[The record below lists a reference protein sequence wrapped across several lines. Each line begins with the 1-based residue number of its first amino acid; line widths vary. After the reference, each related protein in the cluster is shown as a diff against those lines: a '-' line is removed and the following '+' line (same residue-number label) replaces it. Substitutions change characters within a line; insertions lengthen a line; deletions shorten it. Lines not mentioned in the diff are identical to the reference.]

1 MRIGLVGVGRI
12 GAFHAATLKGLP
24 AVEQVVVADADASRA
39 EVVAKELGLEYAA
52 DVDTLLRQGL
62 DGFVIAAATSAH
74 ADLIAKG
81 LEAGLPTFCEK
92 PVAQDLA
99 DTQRVVAQV
108 EAGDVPVHIGFQ
120 RRFDAGYRAAAQ
132 KVAAGELGWIHHIR
146 TNTNDASPPPQGYI
160 PTSGGFFRDCT
171 VHDFDIIRFVTGRE
185 VVSVFATGANRGE
198 AFFGQYGDVDAAAA
212 LLTLDDSTF
221 VSVSGTRYNA
231 AGHDVRMEVLGSL
244 GSIAVGLDDHTALV
258 SVEPGVAFPAG
269 KPHGTFMD
277 RFRPAYVAELTAFT
291 EVVAG
296 TREVPCTVRDALQAF
311 RIADACE
318 LSRHENRVV
327 ELEEPGR

>member
-24 AVEQVVVADADASRA
+24 SVDQVVVTDADVSRA
-39 EVVAKELGLEYAA
+39 ELVAKDLGLEFAPSVAA
-52 DVDTLLRQGL
+52 LLASGI

-74 ADLIAKG
+74 AELIA
-81 LEAGLPTFCEK
+81 AGVAAGIPTFCEK
-92 PVAQDLA
+92 PLATDLG
-99 DTQRVVAQV
+99 DSQHVVELV
-108 EAGDVPVHIGFQ
+108 EASDVPVHIGFQ
-120 RRFDAGYRAAAQ
+120 RRFDAGYQAAAAQ
-132 KVAAGELGWIHHIR
+132 VRSGELGFIHHIR
-146 TNTNDASPPPQGYI
+146 ANTNDAFPPPAEYI

-198 AFFGQYGDVDAAAA
+198 SFFGQYGDVDAAAG
-212 LLTLDDSTF
+212 LLTLDDNTF

-244 GSIAVGLDDHTALV
+244 GSIAIGLDEHTALR
-258 SVEPGVAFPAG
+258 SVEPGVTFPDGEA
-269 KPHGTFMD
+269 HATFMD

-296 TREVPCTVRDALQAF
+296 QREVPCTVRDALQAF

-318 LSRHENRVV
+318 LSRRENRVV
-327 ELEEPGR
+327 FLEEIGR

>member
-1 MRIGLVGVGRI
+1 M
-12 GAFHAATLKGLP
+12 
-24 AVEQVVVADADASRA
+24 ADADASRA
-39 EVVAKELGLEYAA
+39 ELVAKDLGLEFAA
-52 DVDTLLRQGL
+52 DVDQLLGRDL

-81 LEAGLPTFCEK
+81 VAAGLPTFCEK

-99 DTQRVVAQV
+99 DTQRVVSLV
-108 EAGDVPVHIGFQ
+108 EASDVPVHIGFQ
-120 RRFDAGYRAAAQ
+120 RRFDLGYQAARQ
-132 KVAAGELGWIHHIR
+132 QVQAGELGFIHHIR
-146 TNTNDASPPPQGYI
+146 ANTNDAFPPPQEYI

-231 AGHDVRMEVLGSL
+231 ALPRCADGGARQPGLGRRRSRRAHCAEVRRSRRDLPRGPGARHLHGPVP
-244 GSIAVGLDDHTALV
+244 GL
-258 SVEPGVAFPAG
+258 
-269 KPHGTFMD
+269 
-277 RFRPAYVAELTAFT
+277 AYVAELTAFT
-291 EVVAG
+291 EVVARG
-296 TREVPCTVRDALQAF
+296 REVPCTVRDALQAF

-327 ELEEPGR
+327 ALEEIGR